1 MNQNTDPFTNQSVRA
16 AVVHAINYDEI
27 INVAFGKYATRWV
40 GPVPPGYPNYNPA
53 NVPMYQYD
61 LNLARQ
67 EMNNSPS
74 PLTPT
79 GGGFPG
85 TLNYEYIK
93 HGDRETEATLLQADL
108 AKIELHINP
117 GWTTSDTPHALQV
130 RA

>member
-1 MNQNTDPFTNQSVRA
+1 MTGGGWWIYMNQNTDPFTDQSVRA
-16 AVVHAINYDEI
+16 AVVHAINYGEI

-67 EMNNSPS
+67 EMNNSPW

-79 GGGFPG
+79 GGGFPVFF
-85 TLNYEYIK
+85 
-93 HGDRETEATLLQADL
+93 QAEDGIRDL
-108 AKIELHINP
+108 TVT
-117 GWTTSDTPHALQV
+117 GVQTCALPI
-130 RA
+130 